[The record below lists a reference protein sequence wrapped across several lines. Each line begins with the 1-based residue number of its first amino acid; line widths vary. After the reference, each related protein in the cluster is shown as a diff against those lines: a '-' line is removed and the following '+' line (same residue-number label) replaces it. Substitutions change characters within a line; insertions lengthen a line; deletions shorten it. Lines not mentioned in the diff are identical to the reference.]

1 MVIDMH
7 AHYVPNRVVKDVQA
21 NGGRYGVKVQMAANG
36 RPQYTVGGF
45 VARPVRTELSD
56 FADRKKSLEKE
67 GVDRQIEG
75 PWMDLTGYTLPPEEG
90 ARWTRLQNDAQA
102 EELKAAGFST
112 AFIALAGLPM
122 QDPARAAAELEYAVS
137 KLGFRGAMIATNVN
151 GVNYDDPRFDPVW
164 RAAVAARVPIVL
176 HPFNTVAPERLTK
189 YFLNNSLGNPFDT
202 TIAAATM
209 IYGGVCDRV
218 PDLKVVLVH
227 AGGFLPWIIGRLEQ
241 SHRHAPTGKGSM
253 AKPPLEYLRWFYYD
267 TLIFLPPMLK
277 FLVETVG
284 ADRVLLGSDD
294 PFDMQDF
301 DMTQIVK
308 KAGLSAADQA
318 KILETNTRALF
329 GI

>member
-7 AHYVPNRVVKDVQA
+7 AHYVPNRLAKEVQA
-21 NGGRYGVKVQMAANG
+21 DGARYGVKVQTKDG

-45 VARPVRTELSD
+45 VARPVRAELSD

-67 GVDRQIEG
+67 GVDRQIVG
-75 PWMDLTGYTLPPEEG
+75 PWMDLTGYTLPAEEG

-102 EELKAAGFST
+102 EELKAAGLGN
-112 AFIALAGLPM
+112 AFVGLAGLPM
-122 QDPARAAAELEYAVS
+122 QDPARAAAELEHAVG

-151 GVNYDDPRFDPVW
+151 GTNYDDPRFDPVW

-189 YFLNNSLGNPFDT
+189 HFLSNSLGNPLDT

-209 IYGGVCDRV
+209 IYGGVCDRF

-241 SHRHAPTGKGSM
+241 SHRHAPTGKGAM
-253 AKPPLEYLRWFYYD
+253 KKPPLDYLKWFTYD
-267 TLIFLPPMLK
+267 TIIFQPPMLK

-284 ADRVLLGSDD
+284 ADRVVLGSDD

-301 DMTQIVK
+301 DMTRVVRQ
-308 KAGLSAADQA
+308 AGLSAADQTT
-318 KILETNTRALF
+318 IFETNSQSLF